1 MTEPRL
7 ADELRKMEDEYEPLL
22 PIEKKLI
29 WFTFGT
35 GIVLLVLLVLL
46 SRALI

>member
-7 ADELRKMEDEYEPLL
+7 ADELRKMEDEYETLL

-35 GIVLLVLLVLL
+35 GIALLVLLVLL